1 MKTKL
6 KSVFGI
12 SAAIIAATMG
22 LAATPAAA
30 AFPEKPITLVVPF
43 PPGGAVDT
51 LGRIFADNISS
62 QTGQPVV
69 VENRAGA
76 NGNIGTE
83 AVVRAAPNGY
93 TMLIAANGM
102 ATNPT
107 IYPKRSFNE
116 LKDLTPVAYVGYAP
130 LILVVA
136 YDSPFKTFDDLIK
149 AAKADPGSVS
159 FATSGSGSAPHLA
172 SELLKITTKTNML
185 HVPYKGGA
193 PAKLDLVT
201 GRVSFMLLNPLEA
214 VPQVQAKKLRALMVD
229 SDKRLPQLPDVP
241 TAKELGYSDLEAKVW
256 WGFSV
261 PAGTPEDVVQVLND
275 NINKALQNKATQE
288 KLEKMAITIGGGT
301 PEEFNA
307 YFHEQVKKWAA
318 VVKEAGLETQ

>member
-1 MKTKL
+1 MKINFSRML
-6 KSVFGI
+6 GVVAIGSM
-12 SAAIIAATMG
+12 AALSIAVA
-22 LAATPAAA
+22 PASA

-51 LGRIFADNISS
+51 LGRIFADSIST
-62 QTGQPVV
+62 QTGKPVI

-83 AVVRAAPNGY
+83 AVVRAAPDGY
-93 TMLIAANGM
+93 TMLIGANGL
-102 ATNPT
+102 ATNPA

-116 LKDLTPVAYVGYAP
+116 VNDLAPVAYVGYAP

-136 YDSPFKTFDDLIK
+136 YDSPFKTFDDMIK
-149 AAKADPGSVS
+149 AAKAEPDSVS

-172 SELLKITTKTNML
+172 SELLKITTKTEML

-201 GRVSFMLLNPLEA
+201 GRVSFMFLNPLEA

-229 SDKRLPQLPDVP
+229 SAGRIPQLPDVP
-241 TAKELGYSDLEAKVW
+241 TAKELGYPDLEAKVW
-256 WGFSV
+256 WGFAV
-261 PAGTPEDVVQVLND
+261 PKRTPVETVAALNLY
-275 NINKALQNKATQE
+275 INKALQDKQVQA
-288 KLEKMAITIGGGT
+288 KLEQMAITIGGGT
-301 PEEFNA
+301 ATDFDK
-307 YFHEQVKKWAA
+307 FFRDQVSKWA
-318 VVKEAGLETQ
+318 VVVEKAGLTTN

>member
-1 MKTKL
+1 MKTNL
-6 KSVFGI
+6 KTAFGVL
-12 SAAIIAATMG
+12 AAATAAAMG
-22 LAATPAAA
+22 LAAAPAMA

-51 LGRIFADNISS
+51 LGRIFADNISA
-62 QTGQPVV
+62 QTGKPVI

-83 AVVRAAPNGY
+83 AVVRAAPDGY

-185 HVPYKGGA
+185 HVPYKGGS

-229 SDKRLPQLPDVP
+229 SDQRLPQLPDVP

-261 PAGTPEDVVQVLND
+261 PAGTPKDVVQVLND
-275 NINKALQNKATQE
+275 NINQALKNKETQE
-288 KLEKMAITIGGGT
+288 KLKKMAITIGGGT
-301 PEEFNA
+301 PEEFNT
-307 YFHEQVKKWAA
+307 YFHEQVKKWAD
-318 VVKEAGLETQ
+318 VVKQAGLETQ